1 LLLCSGEKGWQNS
14 LPEIGKEETMVKGRK
29 KAKKKLQKGKKLEA
43 KKPLFMG
50 LGKGSL
56 TGTASAGKEYLQ
68 VDFKETLIS

>member
-1 LLLCSGEKGWQNS
+1 
-14 LPEIGKEETMVKGRK
+14 MVKGRK

-56 TGTASAGKEYLQ
+56 TGTASGGKEYLK